1 MCVFLLCVVMVTHHY
16 SHHLIARGLTF
27 TGDFRSALHH
37 EKITYNIH
45 KEKVKLIVLNYAV
58 PSEANLT
65 QHEKQGSCSLKI

>member
-1 MCVFLLCVVMVTHHY
+1 MVIHHC

-45 KEKVKLIVLNYAV
+45 KEKVSLLIVTITLILSMVYIAV
-58 PSEANLT
+58 VVILSGT
-65 QHEKQGSCSLKI
+65 SL